1 MALILNINTAINPA
15 SVCLARDSNTLSFAQ
30 STHQKDHASWLHL
43 AVKQIIADAG
53 VNLKDTE
60 AIAVTAGP
68 GSYTGLRI
76 GLAAAKGL
84 SFSLGIPLIAINL
97 LEVMAGAIKTETAN
111 FYCPVVDARR
121 MEVFMAVYGRN
132 METIIAPRAMI
143 VKPDSFNSLQEKGKV
158 IFIGDGCDKIKKVIP
173 PSNAVFSEREV
184 TAMHMVELSDNNF
197 RDKRFA
203 DTAYSEP
210 FYLKE
215 FFSATYSLDGEK
227 S

>member
-15 SVCLARDSNTLSFAQ
+15 SVCLARDLKTLSFAQ
-30 STHQKDHASWLHL
+30 STHQKEHASWLHL
-43 AVKQIIADAG
+43 AVKQIIAEAG
-53 VNLKDTE
+53 TNLKDTE

-84 SFSLGIPLIAINL
+84 SFSLKIPLIAINL
-97 LEVMAGAIKTETAN
+97 LEMMAQAIGTEVAD
-111 FYCPVVDARR
+111 FYCAVIDARR

-132 METIIAPRAMI
+132 MDTIIAPCAMI
-143 VKPDSFNSLQEKGKV
+143 VKPDSFYSLQERGKI
-158 IFIGDGCDKIKKVIP
+158 IFIGDGCDKIRKIIP
-173 PSNAVFSEREV
+173 GSNVEFSDKEV
-184 TAMHMVELSDNNF
+184 TAMDMVELSANNF
-197 RDKRFA
+197 SEKRFA

-215 FFSATYSLDGEK
+215 FYSDTH
-227 S
+227 

>member
-30 STHQKDHASWLHL
+30 STHQKEHASWLHL

-53 VNLKDTE
+53 ANLKDTE

-97 LEVMAGAIKTETAN
+97 LEMMARAIKTEDAD

-121 MEVFMAVYGRN
+121 MEVFMAVFGRN
-132 METIIAPRAMI
+132 METIIEPCAMV
-143 VKPDSFNSLQEKGKV
+143 VKPDSFISLQEKGKI
-158 IFIGDGCDKIKKVIP
+158 IFIGDGCDKVKKMIP
-173 PSNAVFSEREV
+173 PSNSVFSDREV
-184 TAMHMVELSDNNF
+184 TAKDMVELSVNNF
-197 RDKRFA
+197 RDKKFA
-203 DTAYSEP
+203 DIAYSEP

-215 FFSATYSLDGEK
+215 FYSAAH
-227 S
+227 

>member
-15 SVCLARDSNTLSFAQ
+15 SVCLARDSQTLSFAQ
-30 STHQKDHASWLHL
+30 STHQKEHASWLHL

-53 VNLKDTE
+53 TNLKDTE

-84 SFSLGIPLIAINL
+84 SFALDIPLIVINL
-97 LEVMAGAIKTETAN
+97 LEMMAQAITTEIAD

-132 METIIAPRAMI
+132 MDTIISPCAMI
-143 VKPDSFNSLQEKGKV
+143 VKPDSFYSLQERGKI
-158 IFIGDGCDKIKKVIP
+158 IFVGDGCDKIKKIIPASNVI
-173 PSNAVFSEREV
+173 FTDKEV
-184 TAMHMVELSDNNF
+184 TAMDMVELSANNF
-197 RDKRFA
+197 REKRFA
-203 DTAYSEP
+203 DIAYSEP

-215 FFSATYSLDGEK
+215 FYSTAH
-227 S
+227 